1 MAPEPTRIMRKSD
14 IAMEAHQS
22 GQTMSSETPS
32 ARQLARRL
40 VERAV
45 HPGGASKDTALV
57 LQVACDRTYHE
68 LTRSLGPTGSRTLL
82 ARAIAQ
88 AQGAHPI
95 LNEIRVGLEPEAG
108 LGGLPGIVE
117 AHGSATVTAA
127 IEAML
132 EKLFGLLG
140 RLIGDD
146 MVERLVERSSPNGTR
161 NAEEVR

>member
-1 MAPEPTRIMRKSD
+1 
-14 IAMEAHQS
+14 MEAHKA
-22 GQTMSSETPS
+22 GQAMSLETPS
-32 ARQLARRL
+32 ARHLARRL

-45 HPGGASKDTALV
+45 PPGGTPKDAALV

-88 AQGAHPI
+88 AQAEHPI
-95 LNEIRVGLEPEAG
+95 LNEIRVDPQPEAG

-146 MVERLVERSSPNGTR
+146 MVERLVERSSPSGTR
-161 NAEEVR
+161 DAEEGR